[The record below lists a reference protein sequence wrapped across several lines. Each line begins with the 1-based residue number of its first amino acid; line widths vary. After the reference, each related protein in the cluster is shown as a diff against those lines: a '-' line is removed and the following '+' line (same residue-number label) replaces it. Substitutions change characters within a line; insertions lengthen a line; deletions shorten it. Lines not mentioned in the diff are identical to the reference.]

1 MADEAGK
8 INEIPEFVPA
18 CPQCSDKTP
27 MKMMQRSRDKQPFWC
42 CSKFPKCFGQLPYEQ
57 GLAEI
62 EKIKASLGVKAK
74 APQAAQTAK
83 PAAGNAA
90 PPASA
95 LAGFAK
101 KVQGGNTATMVVS
114 LAERRRK
121 PYQPSVNDA
130 DLDWLAAIKPFKD

>member
-1 MADEAGK
+1 MAETGKTNEA
-8 INEIPEFVPA
+8 PEFVPA

-62 EKIKASLGVKAK
+62 EKIKASLNKVKL
-74 APQAAQTAK
+74 PQVPQTAK
-83 PAAGNAA
+83 PATENAT

-101 KVQGGNTATMVVS
+101 KVQGSNTTTVVS